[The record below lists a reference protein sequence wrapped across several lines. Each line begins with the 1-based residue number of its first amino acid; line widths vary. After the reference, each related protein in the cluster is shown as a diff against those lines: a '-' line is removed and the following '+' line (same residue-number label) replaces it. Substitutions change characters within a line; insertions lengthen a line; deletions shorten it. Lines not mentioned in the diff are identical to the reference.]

1 LTASSNVNKGSDR
14 WRDERSLP
22 LLTLMQDMIS
32 NRLQAVKPGFKFPRH
47 WLLTEKPKNTDV
59 LLKIEKMWSIL

>member
-1 LTASSNVNKGSDR
+1 LTASTNVNKGSDR

-22 LLTLMQDMIS
+22 LLTLMQDIIS
-32 NRLQAVKPGFKFPRH
+32 NRLQAVNPGFKFRRH

-59 LLKIEKMWSIL
+59 LLKIEKIL

>member
-1 LTASSNVNKGSDR
+1 LTESTNVNKGIDR

-22 LLTLMQDMIS
+22 LLTLMQDIIS
-32 NRLQAVKPGFKFPRH
+32 NRLQAVKPGFKFCRH

-59 LLKIEKMWSIL
+59 LLKIEKIW